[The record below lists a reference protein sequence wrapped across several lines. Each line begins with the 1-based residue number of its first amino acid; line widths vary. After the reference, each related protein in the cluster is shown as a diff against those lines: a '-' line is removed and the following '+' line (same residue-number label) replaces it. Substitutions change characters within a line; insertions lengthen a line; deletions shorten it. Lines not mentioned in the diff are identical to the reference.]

1 MEALTSPLLKTP
13 ASHDADP
20 TATDAEVATVIGIA
34 RDRRARNIVI
44 GSGRTPGALATSRL
58 IESAWDR
65 AGGGTLDTITWPETG
80 ASWLRHASRF
90 AAAAPDL
97 WVMVGPATGWAQMT
111 RRLLWSTPWSPA
123 RTLATAGIGD
133 PRTLALVGLTNLDG
147 LAGVSADGTSW
158 LVAHDSLVHLTHVEG
173 KR

>member
-1 MEALTSPLLKTP
+1 MEALTSPLLKAA
-13 ASHDADP
+13 ASYDADL
-20 TATDAEVATVIGIA
+20 TATDAEVATIIRIA
-34 RDRRARNIVI
+34 RDRRARSIVI
-44 GSGRTPGALATSRL
+44 GSGRTPHALATSRL
-58 IESAWDR
+58 IKSAWDR
-65 AGGGTLDTITWPETG
+65 IGGGTLDVITWPETG

-90 AAAAPDL
+90 AAVNPDL

-147 LAGVSADGTSW
+147 LAGASADGASW
-158 LVAHDSLVHLTHVEG
+158 LVAHDSLVHLTHTEG

>member
-1 MEALTSPLLKTP
+1 MEALTSPLLKAA
-13 ASHDADP
+13 ASYDADL
-20 TATDAEVATVIGIA
+20 TATDAEVATIIRIA

-44 GSGRTPGALATSRL
+44 GSGRTPHALATSRL
-58 IESAWDR
+58 IRSAWDR
-65 AGGGTLDTITWPETG
+65 IGGGTLDVINWPETG

-90 AAAAPDL
+90 AAANPDL

-147 LAGVSADGTSW
+147 LTGASADGASW
-158 LVAHDSLVHLTHVEG
+158 LVAHDSLVHLTQTEG